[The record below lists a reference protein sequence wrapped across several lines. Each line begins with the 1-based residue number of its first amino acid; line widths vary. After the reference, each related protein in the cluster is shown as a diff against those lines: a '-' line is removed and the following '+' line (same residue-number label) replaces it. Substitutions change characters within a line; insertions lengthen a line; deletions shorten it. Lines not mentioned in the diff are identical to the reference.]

1 MNAAGNDKRKLTR
14 CVRLNPDHTTIQ
26 KGHFCPVCQGTVPG
40 LNRFIG
46 TGKGMPDDV
55 LVWRKEKHSSPDD
68 AVPEPEHSAL
78 TTDQSLKPKPARA
91 QKSGAFLSVSDIAQG
106 TA

>member
-1 MNAAGNDKRKLTR
+1 METIISLMMNAAGNDKRELTR

-26 KGHFCPVCQGTVPG
+26 KGYFCPVCQGTVPG

-68 AVPEPEHSAL
+68 AV
-78 TTDQSLKPKPARA
+78 
-91 QKSGAFLSVSDIAQG
+91 F
-106 TA
+106 